1 MDITGRITQKL
12 AIQKGTS
19 ARGEWQKQE
28 FVIEYQEGQYPSSI
42 CFNLWGDKVNE
53 LSSFN
58 IGDQIKVYFNIS
70 SREYNGKWYND
81 LRAWRIEKV
90 TDNGGYDAH
99 SAPQP
104 ASAPAVQEAAAEP
117 EEDDLPF

>member
-1 MDITGRITQKL
+1 MDITGRITHKL

-42 CFNLWGDKVNE
+42 CFNLWGDKVND
-53 LSSFN
+53 LNSLN
-58 IGDQIKVYFNIS
+58 IGDQVKVYFNIS

-90 TDNGGYDAH
+90 TD
-99 SAPQP
+99 SPAPAYEPQPSVPSQP
-104 ASAPAVQEAAAEP
+104 ASDNVAEP
-117 EEDDLPF
+117 DEDDLPF

>member
-1 MDITGRITQKL
+1 MDITGRITHKL

-42 CFNLWGDKVNE
+42 CFNLWGDKVND
-53 LSSFN
+53 LNSFN
-58 IGDQIKVYFNIS
+58 IGDQVKVYFNIS

-90 TDNGGYDAH
+90 TDNPAPAYEPQP
-99 SAPQP
+99 SAPSQP
-104 ASAPAVQEAAAEP
+104 VSDNVAGPD
-117 EEDDLPF
+117 EDDLPF